1 MKRYKV
7 ILAGMLLGLSLT
19 GCEGFLDREPW
30 DSIDATKGFQSEGEA
45 VAAVNGAYQPLQ
57 WAKLYNM
64 RMWTLDIV
72 AGNSVVGAGGGT
84 DGIET
89 VQLSNFITTSDNFG
103 VLDLY
108 RGPAPGILRCNNV
121 LKYVPDME
129 MDEELKNRCLGEAHF
144 LRAHYYFILVR
155 LFGGVPKMT
164 EPVDPAGDLKPYRA
178 SVEEIY
184 DLIKDDLEAAIR
196 LLPNKAA
203 YSADNIGRATSEAAM
218 GELAKVFIT
227 RRENYERVI
236 TLCDSIADLGYALN
250 DDYSDN
256 FDPEK
261 ENGQESIFEVQYYG
275 KTNYDFWSDEN
286 QASWLSTYTGPRN
299 SGLVAGG
306 YGWNQPTGEFV
317 SQYEEGDLRK
327 AKTVLSH
334 GDLFDG
340 MVYSSAYSST
350 GYNLRKFLVPKSI
363 SMEWNTSPANFVVMR
378 YAEVLLMKAEALNE
392 LGRTSEAEGPLYE
405 VRQRAGLTDR
415 SSIEGLTQ
423 SEMRERI
430 FQERRMELAFEGHR
444 WFDLIRMPDNGGLNF
459 LHSIGKTNA
468 QAKHLLLPI
477 PLQEIEANNHLE
489 QNPGY

>member
-1 MKRYKV
+1 M
-7 ILAGMLLGLSLT
+7 
-19 GCEGFLDREPW
+19 
-30 DSIDATKGFQSEGEA
+30 
-45 VAAVNGAYQPLQ
+45 
-57 WAKLYNM
+57 
-64 RMWTLDIV
+64 
-72 AGNSVVGAGGGT
+72 
-84 DGIET
+84 
-89 VQLSNFITTSDNFG
+89 
-103 VLDLY
+103 
-108 RGPAPGILRCNNV
+108 
-121 LKYVPDME
+121 
-129 MDEELKNRCLGEAHF
+129 
-144 LRAHYYFILVR
+144 
-155 LFGGVPKMT
+155 
-164 EPVDPAGDLKPYRA
+164 
-178 SVEEIY
+178 
-184 DLIKDDLEAAIR
+184 
-196 LLPNKAA
+196 
-203 YSADNIGRATSEAAM
+203 
-218 GELAKVFIT
+218 
-227 RRENYERVI
+227 
-236 TLCDSIADLGYALN
+236 
-250 DDYSDN
+250 
-256 FDPEK
+256 
-261 ENGQESIFEVQYYG
+261 
-275 KTNYDFWSDEN
+275 
-286 QASWLSTYTGPRN
+286 
-299 SGLVAGG
+299 VAGG

-327 AKTVLSH
+327 TKTVLSH

-415 SSIEGLTQ
+415 STIEGLTQ